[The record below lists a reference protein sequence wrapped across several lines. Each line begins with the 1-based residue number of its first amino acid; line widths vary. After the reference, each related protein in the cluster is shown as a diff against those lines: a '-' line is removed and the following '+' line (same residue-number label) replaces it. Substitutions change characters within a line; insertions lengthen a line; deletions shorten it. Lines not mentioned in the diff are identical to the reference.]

1 MPIPKRTSLR
11 KHLAEMDAETLRE
24 ELERIVEKFPEVKK
38 FYLADLS
45 GDTSGIVNAAKTS
58 IERCFKTSTGKWRR
72 ARSSKLNAVVRDF
85 EKISVFRE
93 DVLALLYFRLEE
105 TAPYLNH
112 FRPSVSPL
120 LDATVRV
127 FEQVCGKSKDYQLD
141 EKYQPLLL
149 DLISRF
155 DDSQLRKDLKAV
167 YEDYFGKNASED

>member
-1 MPIPKRTSLR
+1 MSASAKRNTSLR

-24 ELERIVEKFPEVKK
+24 EMERILERFPEVKR

-45 GDTSGIVNAAKTS
+45 GDTSTIVNTAKNQ

-93 DVLALLYFRLEE
+93 DVLALLAFRLEE

-112 FRPSVSPL
+112 FRPTMSPL
-120 LDATVRV
+120 LDATVRI
-127 FEQVCGKSKDYQLD
+127 FEQVCEKSIDYQLD
-141 EKYQPLLL
+141 EKYRPLLEA
-149 DLISRF
+149 LIVRF
-155 DDSQLRKDLKAV
+155 DDSQLRRQLHTVFMA
-167 YEDYFGKNASED
+167 YFGEK

>member
-1 MPIPKRTSLR
+1 MPTAKRTTLR
-11 KHLAEMDAETLRE
+11 RYLSQMDAEALRE

-45 GDTSGIVNAAKTS
+45 GDTSSIVAAAKTQ

-85 EKISVFRE
+85 EKISVFKE
-93 DVLALLYFRLEE
+93 DVLALHFFRLAQ

-112 FRPSVSPL
+112 LRPATSPL

-127 FEQVCGKSKDYQLD
+127 FEQVCVQSKDLQIA
-141 EKYQPLLL
+141 EKYRPLLRE
-149 DLISRF
+149 LIPQF
-155 DDSQLRKDLKAV
+155 DDRQLRRQLQAV
-167 YEDYFGKNASED
+167 FETQFPGNEAVA